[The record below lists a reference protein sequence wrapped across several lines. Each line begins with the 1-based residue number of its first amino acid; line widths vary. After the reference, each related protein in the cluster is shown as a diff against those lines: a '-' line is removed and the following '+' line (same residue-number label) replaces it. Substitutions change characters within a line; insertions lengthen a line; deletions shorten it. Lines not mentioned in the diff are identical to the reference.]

1 MSTLV
6 CVKKKCARASRW
18 MMQDQNDLSIIA
30 FMDPGVVIGKK
41 DRKKG
46 KKVRNLFGIKKRK
59 TRAEKER
66 AHIFVKTAL

>member
-1 MSTLV
+1 
-6 CVKKKCARASRW
+6 

-30 FMDPGVVIGKK
+30 FMDPGVIGKK

-46 KKVRNLFGIKKRK
+46 KNVRNLFVIKKRK

>member
-1 MSTLV
+1 
-6 CVKKKCARASRW
+6 
-18 MMQDQNDLSIIA
+18 MQDQNDLSIIA

-46 KKVRNLFGIKKRK
+46 KNVRNLFVIKKRK